1 MIKENMVVSLNYRLT
16 RDTAQGELIEE
27 TYGQQPLTFIYGIG
41 MMIPKF
47 EAELTGLQQG
57 SKFSFGVPA
66 DEAYGV
72 NDPSMIVDLP
82 LEIFKREGELDKEM
96 LQVGNVLPMQDNQ
109 GNRMDGMITEMG
121 DENLKMDFNHPLAG
135 QDLYFTGDIVSVRQA
150 TQEELDHGHVH
161 GEGGHHH

>member
-47 EAELTGLQQG
+47 EEELTGLQTG

-72 NDPSMIVDLP
+72 NDPAMIVDLP
-82 LEIFKREGELDKEM
+82 LDIFKREGELDMEM
-96 LQVGNVLPMQDNQ
+96 LKVGNVLPMQDNQ
-109 GNRMDGMITEMG
+109 GNRMDGMITEVG